1 MPSFGFEST
10 TDEVL
15 AEVSLQGRVAL
26 VTGASSGLGLETARA
41 LAARGATVV
50 MLGRDRRKLEDAAA
64 ALAESDLPGRL
75 DTALLDLADLDQ
87 VRGAAATLLD
97 LYPRV
102 DLLINNAGVM
112 ACPLSRTA
120 QGFEQQF
127 GTNHLGHFLFTCL
140 MAPALVGA
148 AAEWE
153 GVRVVNLSSA
163 GHRFAPVDFDDPNYL
178 QREYDKW
185 QAYGQSKTANILF
198 SVALDQR
205 LAPRGV
211 RVFAVHPGMIMT
223 ELGRHLDEADIAAI
237 RDRAAAASG
246 DDGKD
251 DGDGGPGAFKSIPQ
265 GAATTVYAAT
275 SSDLDGLGGRY
286 LEDCQLA
293 AKAGE
298 GAAGGVESYAVD
310 PDAAQRLWLLSE
322 ELVGQSFDFQ
332 GEA

>member
-1 MPSFGFEST
+1 MSAFGFAST

-15 AEVSLQGRVAL
+15 AEVRLEGRVAL

-50 MLGRDRRKLEDAAA
+50 MLGRNRAKLEGAAA
-64 ALAESDLPGRL
+64 ALAESEPPGRL
-75 DTALLDLADLDQ
+75 DTARLDLADLDQ

-140 MAPALVGA
+140 MAPALIRA
-148 AAEWE
+148 AAEGE
-153 GVRVVNLSSA
+153 GARVVNLSSG

-178 QREYDKW
+178 RRDYDKW
-185 QAYGQSKTANILF
+185 QSYGQSKTANILF
-198 SVALDQR
+198 SVALDRR

-223 ELGRHLDEADIAAI
+223 ELGRHLDAADIESM
-237 RDRAAAASG
+237 RERAAAIAA
-246 DDGKD
+246 
-251 DGDGGPGAFKSIPQ
+251 GDGGGEAPGGFKTIPQ

-275 SSDLDGLGGRY
+275 SRELDGLGGRY

-298 GAAGGVESYAVD
+298 GVAGGVESYAVD
-310 PDAAQRLWLLSE
+310 PNAAQRLWQLSE